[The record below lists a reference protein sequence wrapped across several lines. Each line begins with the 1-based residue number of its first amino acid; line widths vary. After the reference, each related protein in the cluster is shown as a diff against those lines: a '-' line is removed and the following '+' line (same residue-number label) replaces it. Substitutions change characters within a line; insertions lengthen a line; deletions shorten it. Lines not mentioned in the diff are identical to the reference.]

1 LRWMSGACATAG
13 ATFDWSAN
21 CQTSNGLSIW
31 PFSGDTSYLGY
42 PNQGTFQLEPW
53 ARNPDAFTLA
63 YGTTG
68 GNKLITGY
76 TVGSVG
82 TLLAIT
88 IESPDGLL
96 RWASNWFAIP

>member
-1 LRWMSGACATAG
+1 MLSPCASAG
-13 ATFDWSAN
+13 STFDWSAN
-21 CQTSNGLSIW
+21 CQTSFGLSIW

-53 ARNPDAFTLA
+53 ARNPDAFVLA
-63 YGTTG
+63 YGTSG

-76 TVGSVG
+76 TVGSAG
-82 TLLAIT
+82 SLLAFT